1 MDIKELKLKLR
12 SDYANKIIPLV
23 KKDKCEL
30 CSSKENLIVHHEYA
44 FMSQLYNISEKLH
57 IDVNND
63 ITNKEFELLRTM
75 MLGSQ
80 LQHKNTTLC
89 SECHIKVHN
98 KEGGFVAIERENIL
112 KRKAEIRKSEK
123 IKANNI
129 NKKRIDNKLEE
140 IFKNNT
146 IMLNAKDRTPV
157 IELIGLID
165 KHNSKLKDSKDG
177 TKLTDIKYVKNIN
190 SLNGYLEEINS
201 KYRIKQYSTHKN
213 GKRYANAWK
222 LVK

>member
-12 SDYANKIIPLV
+12 SDYANKIVSLV

-129 NKKRIDNKLEE
+129 NKK
-140 IFKNNT
+140 KN
-146 IMLNAKDRTPV
+146 R
-157 IELIGLID
+157 
-165 KHNSKLKDSKDG
+165 
-177 TKLTDIKYVKNIN
+177 
-190 SLNGYLEEINS
+190 
-201 KYRIKQYSTHKN
+201 
-213 GKRYANAWK
+213 
-222 LVK
+222 